1 MKFSKKT
8 VLIVIFI
15 AMLLLT
21 PYLAYQH
28 YVKKY
33 VKPYSTFLLKRKIAD
48 YKYIEN
54 GKALVI
60 KWDYDNPLDYW
71 LASQSTYVYWV
82 APVVGQTKIVQE
94 YSRLSMSSTT
104 RNEPIGDEY
113 WKIAVY
119 DIKEK
124 GFPSKEYDVF
134 KMTRD
139 YDSDYIP
146 TRIASIIYISEGREL
161 LDIHLKNAKD
171 GSLVTKSIDLEKGK
185 IVELGKEQD
194 YEQYATATNFYNLLP
209 ESKDY
214 FMLNWETG
222 VSAGGKLDKDALIR
236 QKYPDAAKLVEDN
249 NGSIVVLADKP
260 SIENNMPIYQLLYK
274 KGTNLFENVT
284 IPAESSIDGQEHIV
298 NSQEEFIKYYHKKEE
313 GIPKYRM

>member
-119 DIKEK
+119 DIKTK

-146 TRIASIIYISEGREL
+146 TKIASIIYISEGREL

-185 IVELGKEQD
+185 IVELGNEQD

-236 QKYPDAAKLVEDN
+236 QKYPDAAKLLEDN

>member
-119 DIKEK
+119 DIKTK

-161 LDIHLKNAKD
+161 LDIHLRNAKD

-185 IVELGKEQD
+185 IVELGNEQD

-236 QKYPDAAKLVEDN
+236 QKYPDAAKLLEDN

>member
-82 APVVGQTKIVQE
+82 APVVGQT
-94 YSRLSMSSTT
+94 
-104 RNEPIGDEY
+104 IGDEY

-119 DIKEK
+119 DIKTK

-185 IVELGKEQD
+185 IVELGNEQD

-236 QKYPDAAKLVEDN
+236 QKYPDAAKLLEDN

>member
-1 MKFSKKT
+1 MKFSKKNCT
-8 VLIVIFI
+8 YCHIYSDFF
-15 AMLLLT
+15 LLT
-21 PYLAYQH
+21 PYLAC
-28 YVKKY
+28 KY
-33 VKPYSTFLLKRKIAD
+33 YENRYIKPYSTFLLKRKIAD

-60 KWDYDNPLDYW
+60 KWDYDNLLDYW
-71 LASQSTYVYWV
+71 ITENSTSVTLG

-94 YSRLSMSSTT
+94 YNKLLTLT
-104 RNEPIGDEY
+104 PLRNEPLEDEY

-124 GFPSKEYDVF
+124 GFLSKEYDVF

-236 QKYPDAAKLVEDN
+236 QKYPDAAKLLEDN
-249 NGSIVVLADKP
+249 NGSIVVLAISQVSKTTCRFI
-260 SIENNMPIYQLLYK
+260 SCCIK
-274 KGTNLFENVT
+274 KGPNLFENVT
-284 IPAESSIDGQEHIV
+284 IPARKLNRWTRAYCQQPRRV
-298 NSQEEFIKYYHKKEE
+298 Y
-313 GIPKYRM
+313 

>member
-1 MKFSKKT
+1 MKFSKKM
-8 VLIVIFI
+8 VFIV
-15 AMLLLT
+15 MLVGVLLLT
-21 PYLAYQH
+21 PYLGYKY
-28 YVKKY
+28 YVNKY
-33 VKPYSTFLLKRKIAD
+33 VDPYSTFLLKRKIVD
-48 YKYIEN
+48 YKYIED
-54 GKALVI
+54 GKALAI

-71 LASQSTYVYWV
+71 ITENSTSVTLG

-94 YSRLSMSSTT
+94 YNKLLTLT
-104 RNEPIGDEY
+104 PLRNEPLEDEY

-146 TRIASIIYISEGREL
+146 TKIASIIYISEGREL

-194 YEQYATATNFYNLLP
+194 YEQYATATNFYILLP

-236 QKYPDAAKLVEDN
+236 QKYPEAAKLLEDN

-274 KGTNLFENVT
+274 EGTNLFENVK
-284 IPAESSIDGQEHIV
+284 IPAENSVDGQEHIV
-298 NSQEEFIKYYHKKEE
+298 NSQEEFIRYYRNKEK
-313 GIPKYRM
+313 GDPNQR

>member
-119 DIKEK
+119 DIKTK

-185 IVELGKEQD
+185 IVELGNEQD

-236 QKYPDAAKLVEDN
+236 QKYPDAAKLLEDN

-274 KGTNLFENVT
+274 KGVNLFENVT
-284 IPAESSIDGQEHIV
+284 IPADSSIDGQEHIV
-298 NSQEEFIKYYHKKEE
+298 NSQEEFVKYYNFEQVPPSKK
-313 GIPKYRM
+313 

>member
-119 DIKEK
+119 DIKTK

-185 IVELGKEQD
+185 IVELGNEQD

-236 QKYPDAAKLVEDN
+236 QKYPDAAKLLEDN

-298 NSQEEFIKYYHKKEE
+298 NSQEEFVKYYNFEQVSPSKK
-313 GIPKYRM
+313 

>member
-1 MKFSKKT
+1 M
-8 VLIVIFI
+8 
-15 AMLLLT
+15 
-21 PYLAYQH
+21 
-28 YVKKY
+28 
-33 VKPYSTFLLKRKIAD
+33 
-48 YKYIEN
+48 
-54 GKALVI
+54 VI

-71 LASQSTYVYWV
+71 LTAQSTYVYWI

-104 RNEPIGDEY
+104 RNEPIRDEY

-185 IVELGKEQD
+185 IIDLGKEQD

-222 VSAGGKLDKDALIR
+222 VSAGVKLDKDALIR
-236 QKYPDAAKLVEDN
+236 QKYKATKLVEDN

-274 KGTNLFENVT
+274 EGTNLFENVK
-284 IPAESSIDGQEHIV
+284 IPAENSVDGQEHIV
-298 NSQEEFIKYYHKKEE
+298 NSQEEFAKYYRNKEVGE
-313 GIPKYRM
+313 PKSRM

>member
-1 MKFSKKT
+1 MKISKKAAFIIAFVA
-8 VLIVIFI
+8 VLLVS
-15 AMLLLT
+15 
-21 PYLAYQH
+21 PYLAY
-28 YVKKY
+28 KY
-33 VKPYSTFLLKRKIAD
+33 YENRYIKPYSTFLLKRKIAD

-60 KWDYDNPLDYW
+60 KWDYDNLLDYW
-71 LASQSTYVYWV
+71 ITENSTSVTLG

-94 YSRLSMSSTT
+94 YNKLLTLT
-104 RNEPIGDEY
+104 PLRNEPLEDEY

-214 FMLNWETG
+214 FMLNSETG